1 MEGVN
6 HALLKRTDLRAFAAE
21 HGMAWHGMAHCLR
34 VPEDGETVTLS
45 PNQLLRSGSRANN
58 AFIYAA
64 SAEATSQLTRAAV
77 RNIET
82 YHQGV
87 QGHEA

>member
-6 HALLKRTDLRAFAAE
+6 HALLKRTELRAFAAE
-21 HGMAWHGMAHCLR
+21 HGMAHCLR

-64 SAEATSQLTRAAV
+64 SAQATSQLTSAAV
-77 RNIET
+77 RNTET